1 MNRHLYTQ
9 PELFADADNGRQFD
23 VYERP
28 DGSRYSV
35 ERPAAR
41 TAAVAL

>member
-9 PELFADADNGRQFD
+9 PELFAEPDARQFD

-28 DGSRYSV
+28 DGSRYRV
-35 ERPAAR
+35 ERPD
-41 TAAVAL
+41 AAVAL

>member
-9 PELFADADNGRQFD
+9 PELFDADDARQFD

-28 DGSRYSV
+28 DGSRYRV
-35 ERPAAR
+35 ERPAA
-41 TAAVAL
+41 AVAL

>member
-9 PELFADADNGRQFD
+9 PELFADDQDARQFD

-35 ERPAAR
+35 ERPAA
-41 TAAVAL
+41 AVAL

>member
-9 PELFADADNGRQFD
+9 PELFDADADARQFD

-28 DGSRYSV
+28 DGSRYRV
-35 ERPAAR
+35 ERPAA
-41 TAAVAL
+41 AVAL

>member
-9 PELFADADNGRQFD
+9 PELFADADGARQFD

-28 DGSRYSV
+28 DGSRYRV
-35 ERPAAR
+35 ERPAA
-41 TAAVAL
+41 AVAL